1 VREIATIGVDLAK
14 NVFQLHGVTADGIV
28 ALRRQLRRSQ
38 ILEFFGRLP
47 PCLIGIEA
55 CAGAHFWARELV
67 KLGHEVKL
75 MPPSYV
81 KPYVKRGKTDAADAG
96 AICEAVTR
104 PSMRFVPVKTE
115 EQQAVLM
122 MHRARDFL
130 VRHLT
135 QTTNA
140 IRAHLAEFGI
150 VAPKGVH
157 NVERLLA
164 MAENAALPE
173 SARNPIKMLAEQ
185 FRDTRMKI
193 EDVTVEIRK
202 AAENDEVARR
212 LQTVP
217 GIGPITASV
226 LTATLPDV
234 ANFKAA
240 RDLAAWLGLTP
251 KPHSSGGK
259 ERLGKISTMGHRYIR
274 RRLSLGALA
283 TITARRR
290 KPADDDWLWGM
301 MQRKP
306 VKLVAIALATR
317 LARTVWA
324 MLKSGESYRA
334 SPG

>member
-1 VREIATIGVDLAK
+1 
-14 NVFQLHGVTADGIV
+14 
-28 ALRRQLRRSQ
+28 
-38 ILEFFGRLP
+38 
-47 PCLIGIEA
+47 
-55 CAGAHFWARELV
+55 
-67 KLGHEVKL
+67 
-75 MPPSYV
+75 
-81 KPYVKRGKTDAADAG
+81 
-96 AICEAVTR
+96 
-104 PSMRFVPVKTE
+104 MRFVPVKTE

-185 FRDTRMKI
+185 FRDTRMKV

-251 KPHSSGGK
+251 KPHSSGGM
-259 ERLGKISTMGHRYIR
+259 ERLGKISKMGNRYIR
-274 RRLSLGALA
+274 RLLYLGALA

-306 VKLVAIALATR
+306 VKLVAIALANR